1 MRFHILTIG
10 KLKDPHLKV
19 KLDEYLK
26 RIRFEAKIDIV
37 ALKDSDK
44 VSEGERLIQ
53 ALERFKHA
61 RVFVLTEE
69 GRQYSSPAFAQ
80 KITSIHTDVVFV
92 IGGPDGL
99 TDAVKKR
106 ADHLIS
112 LSKMTFP
119 HEMALVLLTEQIFRA
134 LTIIGGRKYHK

>member
-10 KLKDPHLKV
+10 KIKDRQLEI
-19 KLDEYLK
+19 KLEEYLK
-26 RIRFEAKIDIV
+26 RIRFEAKIDIT

-44 VSEGERLIQ
+44 AGEGDRLTQ
-53 ALERFKHA
+53 ALERFKNA
-61 RVFVLTEE
+61 YVFVLTEE
-69 GRQYSSPAFAQ
+69 GKPYTSPAFAR
-80 KITSIHTDVVFV
+80 KIGGIHTDIVFV

-99 TDAVKKR
+99 SDGVKQR
-106 ADHLIS
+106 ADQLLS

-134 LTIIGGRKYHK
+134 LTIIGGRNYHK

>member
-10 KLKDPHLKV
+10 KIKDRHLDI
-19 KLDEYLK
+19 KLEEYLK
-26 RIRFEAKIDIV
+26 RIRFEAKIEIT

-44 VSEGERLIQ
+44 FGEGDRIVQ
-53 ALERFKHA
+53 ALERFGDA
-61 RVFVLTEE
+61 RVFALTEE
-69 GRQYSSPAFAQ
+69 GRQYTSPEFARE
-80 KITSIHTDVVFV
+80 IAHVHTDSVFV

-99 TDAVKKR
+99 SEAVKRR
-106 ADHLIS
+106 ADQLLS
-112 LSKMTFP
+112 LSTMTFP

>member
-10 KLKDPHLKV
+10 KLKDRQLKI
-19 KLDEYLK
+19 KLEEYLK
-26 RIRFEAKIDIV
+26 RIRFEAKIDITC
-37 ALKDSDK
+37 LKDSDK
-44 VSEGERLIQ
+44 ISEGERLVQ
-53 ALERFKHA
+53 ALERFKNA

-69 GRQYSSPAFAQ
+69 GKQYTSPAFARKLEGIQ
-80 KITSIHTDVVFV
+80 TDSVFV
-92 IGGPDGL
+92 IGGPDGVA
-99 TDAVKKR
+99 DSVRQR
-106 ADHLIS
+106 ADQLLS